1 MANRERLGGNEG
13 NVGSSA
19 PKSADK
25 RKQACY
31 FPAGM
36 VEEISAQAARL
47 DSILLLG
54 GPEGVEDG
62 KERHCRH
69 ARSGW
74 HGNRQRVTVNA
85 PLPTCYL
92 LPQEVW

>member
-47 DSILLLG
+47 DRSFSWVVQRAWKTAKNDIAAM
-54 GPEGVEDG
+54 PGVDG
-62 KERHCRH
+62 TETD
-69 ARSGW
+69 S
-74 HGNRQRVTVNA
+74 
-85 PLPTCYL
+85 
-92 LPQEVW
+92 E